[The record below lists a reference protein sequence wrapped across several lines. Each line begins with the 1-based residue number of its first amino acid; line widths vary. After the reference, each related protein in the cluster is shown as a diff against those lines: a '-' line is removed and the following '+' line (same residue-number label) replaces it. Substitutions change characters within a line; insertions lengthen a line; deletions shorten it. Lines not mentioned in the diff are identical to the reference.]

1 MAELGLVPSPD
12 CVCAPPTGQP
22 GTVYSPGSPTSYSL
36 PSLRFEGETWLPS
49 PEPRV
54 QTHRLPQVSLSECQS
69 PGGLR
74 EPQVSHQ
81 AGGHLGRAG
90 WCELRVLQC
99 SRPYSSSGVQHSAAP
114 LANMWW

>member
-1 MAELGLVPSPD
+1 MAAQSRAKSPD
-12 CVCAPPTGQP
+12 PS
-22 GTVYSPGSPTSYSL
+22 SPAG
-36 PSLRFEGETWLPS
+36 
-49 PEPRV
+49 
-54 QTHRLPQVSLSECQS
+54 VSVSECQS

-114 LANMWW
+114 LSKYVVVRGNRQMSSRKSKAGWWD